1 MWLRNG
7 NTIPDGMITAFV
19 LWRAIVAS
27 NLRQM
32 TDAPNSTGLAMVA
45 DSAAFCQRTAALHR
59 ETSGTITMKRLACAC
74 LLLMSSTGCQGLMHE
89 LQPHRLW
96 RMNYQEP
103 VGRTD
108 GVYFSV
114 DDPLDNPVA
123 SSAAEDVHKDDV
135 SSQTSVSL

>member
-1 MWLRNG
+1 
-7 NTIPDGMITAFV
+7 
-19 LWRAIVAS
+19 
-27 NLRQM
+27 
-32 TDAPNSTGLAMVA
+32 
-45 DSAAFCQRTAALHR
+45 
-59 ETSGTITMKRLACAC
+59 MKRLACAC

-114 DDPLDNPVA
+114 DDPLDKPVA
-123 SSAAEDVHKDDV
+123 TSAAKAVHKDAA
-135 SSQTSVSL
+135 SSETSVSP

>member
-1 MWLRNG
+1 
-7 NTIPDGMITAFV
+7 
-19 LWRAIVAS
+19 
-27 NLRQM
+27 
-32 TDAPNSTGLAMVA
+32 
-45 DSAAFCQRTAALHR
+45 
-59 ETSGTITMKRLACAC
+59 
-74 LLLMSSTGCQGLMHE
+74 MHE

>member
-27 NLRQM
+27 NLRPM
-32 TDAPNSTGLAMVA
+32 TDASNSTGPAMVA
-45 DSAAFCQRTAALHR
+45 DSATFCQRTAALHR

-108 GVYFSV
+108 NVYFSV
-114 DDPLDNPVA
+114 DDPLDEPIA
-123 SSAAEDVHKDDV
+123 SSALNYFNDPGA
-135 SSQTSVSL
+135 SSETSVVR